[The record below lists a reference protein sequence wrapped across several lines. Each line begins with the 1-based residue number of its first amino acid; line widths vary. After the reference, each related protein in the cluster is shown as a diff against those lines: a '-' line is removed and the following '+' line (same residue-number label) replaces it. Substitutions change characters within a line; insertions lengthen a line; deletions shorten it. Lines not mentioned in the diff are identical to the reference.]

1 MSDLNADGISLVL
14 PTFNRAGALRRN
26 LDAMLALEGVDEIVV
41 VDDGSTDDTIE
52 ACAEFADER
61 LKLVSHPHNLGVAN
75 ARNTG
80 VDASSGSWVLFG
92 EDDCRFPVDYAI
104 VLRAEAERHAGD
116 IIGAPLFYLDGTDE
130 DVAPQVAAMPRTVR
144 MPSIENSEAFPMHTI
159 ETPFLPAR
167 VLIRRT
173 VFDDVRFYEG
183 YSHNGY
189 REETDFF
196 IQAARGGFR
205 CLLTPETYCYQL
217 DAWRGGQHHSSRVRY
232 EYWAIVNNWRFLRRH
247 GSWLTQ
253 EGYIGG
259 VASAQMQFALHR
271 AHVVGTGVV
280 RTRLSRLRSVAKRQG
295 QASAA
300 G

>member
-1 MSDLNADGISLVL
+1 MSGFNPDGISLVL
-14 PTFNRAGALRRN
+14 PTFNRADALRRN
-26 LDAMLALEGVDEIVV
+26 LDAMLALEGVGEIVIV
-41 VDDGSTDDTIE
+41 NDGSTDDTIE
-52 ACAEFADER
+52 ACAELADER
-61 LKLVSHPHNLGVAN
+61 LKLVSHPHNLGVAT

-80 VDASSGSWVLFG
+80 VDASSGAWVLFG
-92 EDDCRFPVDYAI
+92 EDDCRFPVDYAV
-104 VLRAEAERHAGD
+104 VLRAEAERHDGD

-130 DVAPQVAAMPRTVR
+130 GVAAQVAGMPRTSR
-144 MPSIENSEAFPMHTI
+144 MPSIENSEAFPAHTI
-159 ETPFLPAR
+159 EIPFLPAR
-167 VLIRRT
+167 VLVRRE

-196 IQAARGGFR
+196 VQATRAGYR

-217 DAWRGGQHHSSRVRY
+217 DAWRGGQHHSSRLRY
-232 EYWAIVNNWRFLRRH
+232 EYWAIVNNWSFLQRH

-259 VASAQMQFALHR
+259 VARAQLQFALHR
-271 AHVVGTGVV
+271 AHVVGTGAL
-280 RTRLSRLRSVAKRQG
+280 RARLSRLRNVAKGQS
-295 QASAA
+295 QASSA